1 MNNAWFLDL
10 KINLILNTFACT
22 RCYKFLLRIVLLFNV
37 LDNHFYKMKD
47 IDRLVLSNI
56 LFYSVHDIK
65 SLIFV

>member
-10 KINLILNTFACT
+10 KINLILNIM
-22 RCYKFLLRIVLLFNV
+22 YKFLLRIVLLFNV